1 MSKIYAGF
9 SMTSIGSAT
18 IGWTDSSGTYTADVS
33 TGTYAHVDLQAIMGT
48 GEYDDFATALAAAM
62 NAEASP
68 VTFTVAYSTS
78 SMAYTISAFNP
89 FPGTPVSFNLTT
101 STNTVMRNILGY
113 NSLPTASATTS
124 TSQIRPYYVIDTNV
138 DAQSAVSG
146 RYEPSGI
153 SVDGEADNG
162 DAFGVSREEAPTYF
176 DWTQMMEPIAVVY
189 TSDASASV
197 PWTYEA
203 LFKHARNVEPI
214 YYESAT
220 YPLTSAVYKLRADG
234 TSWRPQRVT
243 ADSDVQ
249 WNIPFRC
256 RYLG

>member
-48 GEYDDFATALAAAM
+48 GEYDDFATALKTAMDAAA
-62 NAEASP
+62 SP
-68 VTFTVAYSTS
+68 RTFTVSYSTS
-78 SMAYTISAFNP
+78 SMAYTITPDS
-89 FPGTPVSFNLTT
+89 GTILLTT
-101 STNTVMRNILGY
+101 STNTVMRSILGY
-113 NSLPTASATTS
+113 NSLPTVAAASTS
-124 TSQIRPYYVIDTNV
+124 SQIRPYYVIDTNV
-138 DAQSAVSG
+138 DAQSSVSG

-249 WNIPFRC
+249 WNIPFRA